1 MNLRRR
7 RPDDVEINNVV
18 PLVDML
24 FILLIFFA
32 VTSTFQ
38 KEAQLRIDL
47 PEASQTPSAV
57 KKDTIEITIDVEGNY
72 FVNNQ
77 RLINSSRETLIKALK
92 IVTKG
97 KEKMPLM
104 ISADAKTAHQ
114 SVVTAM
120 DAAGQLGIV
129 NISISTISS
138 KTP

>member
-7 RPDDVEINNVV
+7 RPEELEINVV
-18 PLVDML
+18 PLIDMVFL
-24 FILLIFFA
+24 LLIFFA
-32 VTSTFQ
+32 VTSSFQ
-38 KEAQLRIDL
+38 RESQLRIDL
-47 PEASQTPSAV
+47 PEASQTPSAA
-57 KKDTIEITIDVEGNY
+57 KKDIIEIAIDVEGNY
-72 FVNNQ
+72 YVNNQ

-114 SVVTAM
+114 AVVTAM

-129 NISISTISS
+129 NISISTISN